1 VRLTRVYVDAALT
14 AGARGLVSGSA
25 ANHIAR
31 VLRLGAGD
39 ALTLFDGRGGEY
51 AARIELLRKGA
62 VEVAIGEHSAVER
75 ESPLAV
81 TLAQGIS
88 RGERMDW
95 VIQKATELGVR
106 RIVPLFTARSMVRLD
121 AHQAEKKFQHWHGIL
136 VAACEQCGR
145 NRLPEL
151 QAPTDLEEFLAAS
164 ATSEDM
170 RLLLS
175 PAGRVRISA
184 LKPGRKITVL
194 IGPEGGLAPEE
205 SAAAS
210 ARGFTPVQLGPR
222 ILRTET
228 AAIAALAALQAA
240 LGDI

>member
-51 AARIELLRKGA
+51 AARIELLRKDA
-62 VEVAIGEHSAVER
+62 VEVAIGEHVAVER

-95 VIQKATELGVR
+95 VMQKATELGVR
-106 RIVPLFTARSMVRLD
+106 RIVWMRIRRRRSFSIGTASWSRPASR
-121 AHQAEKKFQHWHGIL
+121 AAETACLNCRRRPIL
-136 VAACEQCGR
+136 R
-145 NRLPEL
+145 NFW
-151 QAPTDLEEFLAAS
+151 QAPRRPRTCACCYRPPVAC
-164 ATSEDM
+164 
-170 RLLLS
+170 
-175 PAGRVRISA
+175 
-184 LKPGRKITVL
+184 
-194 IGPEGGLAPEE
+194 
-205 SAAAS
+205 AS
-210 ARGFTPVQLGPR
+210 AR
-222 ILRTET
+222 
-228 AAIAALAALQAA
+228 
-240 LGDI
+240 